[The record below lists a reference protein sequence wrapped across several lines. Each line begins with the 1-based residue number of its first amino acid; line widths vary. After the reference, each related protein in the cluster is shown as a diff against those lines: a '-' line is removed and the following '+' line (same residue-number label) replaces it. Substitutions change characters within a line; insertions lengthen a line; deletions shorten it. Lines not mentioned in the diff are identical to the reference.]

1 MEADMKPIVVST
13 QAQYDEAQKLYQ
25 ETFDKSYFDI
35 DRGKGMK
42 VVEEVNCLIHNFL
55 YENVSKKDTE
65 NDLSR
70 FYFNKSQAEEIT
82 GYFLTHR
89 PGDLYNVE
97 QGLNRLNIRADGKKD
112 NFSSLIHIKDSIENI
127 SVLCPVEVFGKSEIK
142 AYGHARVTAHDA
154 SRITAYDRAMV
165 KAFDNAQVTAH
176 NHSHIIVKNNG
187 SAILCGNSTAAVHN
201 YAHITAMED
210 SKTAVFDQANAT
222 ISDTARADVY
232 DHTVSFAKNDS
243 KINAFNDATVN
254 AYDGSR
260 ITARNTA
267 YIVAGGSASID
278 AQNYAVIVAG
288 DKVKVTANHHSLV
301 FLKHG
306 AVCEAKDKAEV
317 INNFQNKPAFLE
329 NNVLRLLDHPFISRN
344 PVIAAN
350 LLLASANP
358 GDRDAFSQKLKE
370 MGCIDPE
377 STNKVLQSLAKKLD
391 RPLHTVRDR
400 DSSWER

>member
-1 MEADMKPIVVST
+1 
-13 QAQYDEAQKLYQ
+13 
-25 ETFDKSYFDI
+25 
-35 DRGKGMK
+35 
-42 VVEEVNCLIHNFL
+42 VEEVDYLIHNFL
-55 YENVSKKDTE
+55 YDGASKKDTE

-82 GYFLTHR
+82 GYFLTHL
-89 PGDLYNVE
+89 PGDLYHIE
-97 QGLNRLNIRADGKKD
+97 RGLNMLNIRADGKM
-112 NFSSLIHIKDSIENI
+112 NNCSPLIYIKDGIENI
-127 SVLCPVEVFGKSEIK
+127 SVLCPVGVFGKSQVK
-142 AYGHARVTAHDA
+142 AYGHAIVTAHDA
-154 SRITAYDRAMV
+154 SRITAYDRTMIR
-165 KAFDNAQVTAH
+165 AFDNAQVTAH
-176 NHSHIIVKNNG
+176 NQAHIIAKNK
-187 SAILCGNSTAAVHN
+187 SSVTLYGNSTAAVHN

-210 SKTAVFDQANAT
+210 SKTAVFDQADAT
-222 ISDTARADVY
+222 VLDTARADAY
-232 DHTVSFAKNDS
+232 DHTLIFAKNDA

-301 FLKHG
+301 FLKHD

-329 NNVLRLLDHPFISRN
+329 NNVLRLLDHPFIDQN
-344 PVIAAN
+344 PIIAVN
-350 LLLASANP
+350 LLLTSANP
-358 GDRDAFSQKLKE
+358 SDRDAFSQKLRE

-391 RPLHTVRDR
+391 RPLHTARDR